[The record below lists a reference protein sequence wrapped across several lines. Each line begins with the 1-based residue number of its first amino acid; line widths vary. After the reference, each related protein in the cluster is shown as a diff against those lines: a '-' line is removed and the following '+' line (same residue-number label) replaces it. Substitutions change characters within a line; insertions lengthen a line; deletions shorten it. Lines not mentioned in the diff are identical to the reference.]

1 METMVTE
8 LDLVRSIKD
17 QEGNS
22 AFLHLESLTSL
33 LQLPTRGSLL
43 ARVHTEVQLI
53 TLTQPQASVQLL
65 LIFNCT
71 ALGLLI

>member
-22 AFLHLESLTSL
+22 ASLYMESLTSL
-33 LQLPTRGSLL
+33 LQLPTRETLL
-43 ARVHTEVQLI
+43 ERVHIEVQLI
-53 TLTQPQASVQLL
+53 TLTQPQAIVQL
-65 LIFNCT
+65 
-71 ALGLLI
+71 